1 MAKVI
6 ACRDVGVDCDFVAR
20 GQTEQEVLKKCVEHA
35 RSAHGMQELPA
46 ELTAKVKAAIREEK
60 AA

>member
-6 ACRDVGVDCDFVAR
+6 TCRDVGVDCDFVAR
-20 GQTEQEVLKKCVEHA
+20 GQTEEEVLKKCAEHA
-35 RSAHGMQELPA
+35 RSAHGMQELSP
-46 ELTAKVKAAIREEK
+46 ELTAKVKAAIHEEK